1 MRWFAA
7 ILCAAV
13 IALHA
18 VPSVAQAVCGDRGK
32 LMTHLDKTYAERPV
46 AMGLTS
52 TGAVFELFTSTTG
65 SWTILVTYPTGPT
78 TCMVATGE
86 NWEALPIVA
95 AGTIS

>member
-1 MRWFAA
+1 MRWFVA
-7 ILCAAV
+7 IVCAAV

-18 VPSVAQAVCGDRGK
+18 VPSGAQAVCVDRGK
-32 LMTHLDKTYAERPV
+32 LMTHLDKTYAEHPA

-78 TCMVATGE
+78 TCMVATGD

>member
-7 ILCAAV
+7 IFCAAV

-18 VPSVAQAVCGDRGK
+18 VPSVAQEVCGDRGK
-32 LMTHLDKTYAERPV
+32 LMTHLNKTYAERPV
-46 AMGLTS
+46 AIGLTS
-52 TGAVFELFTSTTG
+52 SGSVFELFASSSG
-65 SWTILVTYPTGPT
+65 SWTMLVTYPAGPT

>member
-7 ILCAAV
+7 IFCAAV

-18 VPSVAQAVCGDRGK
+18 VPIGAQAVCGDRGK
-32 LMTHLDKTYAERPV
+32 LMTHLDKTYAEQPV

-52 TGAVFELFTSTTG
+52 TGAVFELFTSPAG

-78 TCMVATGE
+78 TCMVANGE

>member
-7 ILCAAV
+7 IFCAAV

-18 VPSVAQAVCGDRGK
+18 VPSGAQAVCKDRGK
-32 LMTHLDKTYAERPV
+32 LMTHLDKTYAEQPA

-52 TGAVFELFTSTTG
+52 TGAVFELFTSPTG

-78 TCMVATGE
+78 TCMVAAGE

-95 AGTIS
+95 SGTIS